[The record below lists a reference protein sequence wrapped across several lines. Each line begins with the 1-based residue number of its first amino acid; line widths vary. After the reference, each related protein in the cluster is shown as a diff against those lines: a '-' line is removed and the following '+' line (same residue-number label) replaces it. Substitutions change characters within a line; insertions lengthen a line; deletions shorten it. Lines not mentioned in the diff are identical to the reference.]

1 MKKPFLPNLGKKNEN
16 VETLGKISSMI
27 NHMKLIDDSLKNL
40 FLSEDD
46 DLNSHDSFLL
56 FRGKVAKRIVHYSS
70 LAAECKDKIL
80 CAEVSDE
87 DVEEIKQQ
95 FEYHQGNVERYKSKL
110 SIWWNKKGKDY
121 HRLCMNEF
129 LTKRKSDDHG
139 AFSESPEKK
148 QTDANL
154 KDTKQMM
161 IEEINRMKNVRSEL
175 LESSHKLRKQDQ
187 IFNMFESKIK
197 SSTELLF
204 SLKKKAQNDT
214 RYVWYSFFFFLSVC
228 CYIILRRLGVIWA
241 LITAIKLVLSLMF
254 YLVKFALGIFHF
266 VKKAN
271 EEKGA
276 SGEDDLGKTLV
287 PIPVT
292 TEL

>member
-1 MKKPFLPNLGKKNEN
+1 MKKAFLPNLGKKNEN
-16 VETLGKISSMI
+16 VETLSKISSMI

-46 DLNSHDSFLL
+46 LNSHDAFLL
-56 FRGKVAKRIVHYSS
+56 FRGKVAKRIVHYSN

-87 DVEEIKQQ
+87 DAEDIKQQ
-95 FEYHQGNVERYKSKL
+95 FEYHQGNVE
-110 SIWWNKKGKDY
+110 
-121 HRLCMNEF
+121 
-129 LTKRKSDDHG
+129 SDDHG
-139 AFSESPEKK
+139 TFSESEEKK

-161 IEEINRMKNVRSEL
+161 IDEINRMKSVRSEL

-197 SSTELLF
+197 SSTQLLF

-228 CYIILRRLGVIWA
+228 SYIIMRRLGVIWA
-241 LITAIKLVLSLMF
+241 LITVIKLLLSLML
-254 YLVKFALGIFHF
+254 YLVKLALGMFHF
-266 VKKAN
+266 VKKGN

-276 SGEDDLGKTLV
+276 NGGDDLGKTFV

>member
-1 MKKPFLPNLGKKNEN
+1 MKKPFVPNLGKKNEH
-16 VETLGKISSMI
+16 VETLSKISSMI
-27 NHMKLIDDSLKNL
+27 NHMKLIEDNLKNL

-46 DLNSHDSFLL
+46 LNSHDAFLL

-87 DVEEIKQQ
+87 DLEDVKNQ
-95 FEYHQGNVERYKSKL
+95 FEYHQGNVERYKTKL

-139 AFSESPEKK
+139 TVSESAEKK

-161 IEEINRMKNVRSEL
+161 IEEINRMKSVRSEL

-187 IFNMFESKIK
+187 IFYMFESKIK

-204 SLKKKAQNDT
+204 SLKKKAQHDT
-214 RYVWYSFFFFLSVC
+214 RYVWYSFLFFLSVC
-228 CYIILRRLGVIWA
+228 SYIILRRLGIIWA
-241 LITAIKLVLSLMF
+241 LITIIKLLLSLIL
-254 YLVKFALGIFHF
+254 YLVKFALSMFHF
-266 VKKAN
+266 VKKGN
-271 EEKGA
+271 DEKGIIA
-276 SGEDDLGKTLV
+276 VDDLGKTFE

>member
-1 MKKPFLPNLGKKNEN
+1 MKKPFLPNLRKKNEN
-16 VETLGKISSMI
+16 VETWRKISSMI
-27 NHMKLIDDSLKNL
+27 NHMKFINDSLKNL

-46 DLNSHDSFLL
+46 LNSHDAFLL

-70 LAAECKDKIL
+70 LASECKDKIL

-87 DVEEIKQQ
+87 DVEDVKQQ
-95 FEYHQGNVERYKSKL
+95 LEYHQGNVERYRNKL
-110 SIWWNKKGKDY
+110 RIWWNNNGKDY

-139 AFSESPEKK
+139 TFSKSAEKK

-161 IEEINRMKNVRSEL
+161 IDEINRMKSVRSEL
-175 LESSHKLRKQDQ
+175 LESSQKLRKQDQ

-197 SSTELLF
+197 SSTQLLF

-228 CYIILRRLGVIWA
+228 SYIIMRRLGVIWA
-241 LITAIKLVLSLMF
+241 LITIIKLLLSLML
-254 YLVKFALGIFHF
+254 YLVKFAFSMFHF
-266 VKKAN
+266 VKKVN

-287 PIPVT
+287 PIPVM

>member
-1 MKKPFLPNLGKKNEN
+1 MKKTFLPNLGKKNEN
-16 VETLGKISSMI
+16 VETLSKISSMI
-27 NHMKLIDDSLKNL
+27 NHMKIIEDSLKNL

-46 DLNSHDSFLL
+46 LNNHDAFLL

-70 LAAECKDKIL
+70 LAAECKDRIL

-87 DVEEIKQQ
+87 DLEDIRQQ
-95 FEYHQGNVERYKSKL
+95 FEYHQGNVERYKNKL
-110 SIWWNKKGKDY
+110 SNWWNKKGKDY

-129 LTKRKSDDHG
+129 LTKRKSEDHG
-139 AFSESPEKK
+139 TFSVSPEEK

-154 KDTKQMM
+154 KDTRQMM

-197 SSTELLF
+197 SSTDLLF

-214 RYVWYSFFFFLSVC
+214 RYVWYSFFFFLGVC
-228 CYIILRRLGVIWA
+228 SYIILRRLGVIWA
-241 LITAIKLVLSLMF
+241 LITVIKLLLSLML
-254 YLVKFALGIFHF
+254 YLIKFALSIFHF
-266 VKKAN
+266 VKTGD
-271 EEKGA
+271 EEKGT
-276 SGEDDLGKTLV
+276 SGADDLGKTLV

>member
-1 MKKPFLPNLGKKNEN
+1 MKKPLLPNLGRKNEN
-16 VETLGKISSMI
+16 VESLGKISSMI

-40 FLSEDD
+40 FLCED
-46 DLNSHDSFLL
+46 DLNSHDAFLL

-80 CAEVSDE
+80 CAEASDE
-87 DVEEIKQQ
+87 DVEDVRQQ
-95 FEYHQGNVERYKSKL
+95 FEFHQGNVQRYKNKL

-139 AFSESPEKK
+139 TFSESAEKK

-161 IEEINRMKNVRSEL
+161 IEEINRMKSVRSEL

-197 SSTELLF
+197 SSTQLLF

-228 CYIILRRLGVIWA
+228 SYIILRRLGVIWA
-241 LITAIKLVLSLMF
+241 LLTVIKLMLSMVL
-254 YLVKFALGIFHF
+254 YVVKLALGMFVF
-266 VKKAN
+266 VKKGN

-276 SGEDDLGKTLV
+276 SGEDDLGKIDV